1 MLNIIKSDLYRIF
14 RGKGIYI
21 AIIFMF
27 LMIEMS
33 IFVMT
38 PGFIGTTV
46 MTDGETNQVMS
57 QEDLALME
65 EVSKA
70 NNILDIREIM
80 KEHATFNLDKQII
93 GANINL
99 YYVFIVIVFIIICVD
114 LSDSTAKNTLSS
126 AISREKYYISKVC
139 TVMIIGILI
148 TLLNNFGIYFL
159 NIIFN
164 GKSFSSDFME
174 FTKCTIIQFPVILGM
189 LSILIGIAF
198 ITKKK
203 SLFNGISIPLLIVVQ
218 LILQG
223 AIAIFH
229 LKSTIMTNW
238 ELQYMISNLANNP
251 ATEYIIKTILLGIF
265 YVIIFNLLGYYSFKK
280 TEIK

>member
-1 MLNIIKSDLYRIF
+1 MLNIVKSDIYRIF

-27 LMIEMS
+27 IMIVGS
-33 IFVMT
+33 LFIIS
-38 PGFIGTTV
+38 PGYIGTTV
-46 MTDGETNQVMS
+46 MIDEGTS
-57 QEDLALME
+57 QGMTPENVELME
-65 EVSKA
+65 KVSKA

-80 KEHATFNLDKQII
+80 KEYAEFDLDKQII

-99 YYVFIVIVFIIICVD
+99 YYLFIIIVFIVICVD

-139 TVMIIGILI
+139 TVMIIGIFM
-148 TLLNNFGIYFL
+148 TLLNNYGMYFL
-159 NIIFN
+159 NIIIN
-164 GKSFSSDFME
+164 GKSFSSDFIE
-174 FTKCTIIQFPVILGM
+174 FTKYTIIQIPVILGM

-203 SLFNGISIPLLIVVQ
+203 SLFNGITITLLMILQ

-223 AIAIFH
+223 VITIFH
-229 LKSTIMTNW
+229 LKPTIMTNW

-251 ATEYIIKTILLGIF
+251 SNKYIIQASLLGIF
-265 YVIIFNLLGYYSFKK
+265 YIILFNLLGYYSFKK
-280 TEIK
+280 SEIK

>member
-27 LMIEMS
+27 LMIVASLFIMS
-33 IFVMT
+33 

-46 MTDGETNQVMS
+46 MTDQGTNQEMAPK
-57 QEDLALME
+57 DLELME
-65 EVSKA
+65 KVSKA

-80 KEHATFNLDKQII
+80 KQHAEFDLDKQVI
-93 GANINL
+93 GANTNL
-99 YYVFIVIVFIIICVD
+99 YYLFIIVVFVVICVD

-126 AISREKYYISKVC
+126 AISREKYYISKLF
-139 TVMIIGILI
+139 TVIIIGIFM
-148 TLLNNFGIYFL
+148 TLLNNYGIYFL

-164 GKSFSSDFME
+164 GKAFSSDFIE
-174 FTKCTIIQFPVILGM
+174 FTKYTIIQIPIILGM

-203 SLFNGISIPLLIVVQ
+203 ALFNGLTIPLLMIIQ

-223 AIAIFH
+223 TITIFN
-229 LKSTIMTNW
+229 LEPTIMTNW
-238 ELQYMISNLANNP
+238 ELQYMITNLANNP
-251 ATEYIIKTILLGIF
+251 STEYIIKSSLLGIF
-265 YVIIFNLLGYYSFKK
+265 YVIIFNLIGYYSFKK
-280 TEIK
+280 SEIK

>member
-21 AIIFMF
+21 AIILMF
-27 LMIEMS
+27 LMIGVSVFLMS
-33 IFVMT
+33 
-38 PGFIGTTV
+38 PGYIGTTV
-46 MTDGETNQVMS
+46 MIDEDTNQGMAP
-57 QEDLALME
+57 EDLELME
-65 EVSKA
+65 KVSKA

-80 KEHATFNLDKQII
+80 KEHAEFDLDKQII
-93 GANINL
+93 GANTNL
-99 YYVFIVIVFIIICVD
+99 YYLFIVVVFVVICVD

-126 AISREKYYISKVC
+126 AISREKYYLAKVC
-139 TVMIIGILI
+139 TVMIIGIFM
-148 TLLNNFGIYFL
+148 TLLNNYGIYFL

-164 GKSFSSDFME
+164 GKAFSSDFME
-174 FTKCTIIQFPVILGM
+174 FTKYTIMQLPIILGM

-203 SLFNGISIPLLIVVQ
+203 ALFNGISIPLLLIVQ

-223 AIAIFH
+223 MIAI
-229 LKSTIMTNW
+229 LNLEQTIMTNW

-251 ATEYIIKTILLGIF
+251 STEYVIKASLLGIF
-265 YVIIFNLLGYYSFKK
+265 YVIIFNLIGYYSFKK
-280 TEIK
+280 SEIK